1 MLISL
6 LLHIK
11 KMWNF
16 EMFKF
21 YSKHHCHFNYNCR
34 RIAALAEREA
44 GHSSG
49 HTTNTHQPKP
59 TVKSEYKHLAKPE
72 REIQERLDKLKEG
85 PKQTG
90 GHFNQSKQPERE
102 IQERLDKLKEGSKQ
116 TGGYFNQSKLCNT
129 LISFFGMKTN
139 CKCP

>member
-1 MLISL
+1 
-6 LLHIK
+6 
-11 KMWNF
+11 MWNF

-85 PKQTG
+85 
-90 GHFNQSKQPERE
+90 
-102 IQERLDKLKEGSKQ
+102 SKQ

-139 CKCP
+139 CNCP